1 VEQAIKKVQCLGSG
15 FRITQMGGET
25 MVISVPTE
33 LNTDHA
39 AILSLAKSNGQ
50 DSGGGFFVT
59 IKMAMAKLKWHRQRI
74 ITCLVLG
81 GGGGVMMMRGIHC
94 HKDIRALGLH

>member
-1 VEQAIKKVQCLGSG
+1 
-15 FRITQMGGET
+15 

-39 AILSLAKSNGQ
+39 AILSLAKSHGQ
-50 DSGGGFFVT
+50 GSGGGYFVT

-74 ITCLVLG
+74 ITCLEPMVQDSMVWLCDQEGAGASGSKWRAAISVLG
-81 GGGGVMMMRGIHC
+81 WGDNDNEVGKNI
-94 HKDIRALGLH
+94 IENQ